1 MWEILLKIRNFQKM
15 IIKKALKKLTLF
27 FFRTQ
32 SLLMDQVNT
41 NKKGLVLGTSRTS
54 DYELSSEKFI
64 YSLCIIGPS
73 LVKQFWSYSKN
84 YICIFMQV
92 SSWYHKLFHFHLSF
106 WIWKLGKGREKITK
120 NWISREQKELFRRNK
135 KHCS

>member
-1 MWEILLKIRNFQKM
+1 M

-92 SSWYHKLFHFHLSF
+92 SS
-106 WIWKLGKGREKITK
+106 
-120 NWISREQKELFRRNK
+120 
-135 KHCS
+135 